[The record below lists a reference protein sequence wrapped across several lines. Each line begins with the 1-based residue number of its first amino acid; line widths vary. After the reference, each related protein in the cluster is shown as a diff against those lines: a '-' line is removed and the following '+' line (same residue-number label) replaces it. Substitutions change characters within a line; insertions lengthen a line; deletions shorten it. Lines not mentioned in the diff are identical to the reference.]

1 MPGTPGR
8 DGPAFIAAA
17 AADLLN
23 PPSGQY
29 FVVTHIHVA
38 NQDASARTFNMWV
51 GATGGTVDGTEL
63 FEDKSVAANDV
74 YDWYGRLL
82 LKPADFLVGIASVAS
97 MLICTIDFEAYVS
110 P

>member
-8 DGPAFIAAA
+8 DGPAFLAAA
-17 AADLLN
+17 AADVLN

-29 FVVTHIHVA
+29 FVVTHIHIA
-38 NQDASARTFNMWV
+38 NQDASARTFSMWI
-51 GATGGTVDGTEL
+51 GATGGSADGTEL
-63 FEDKSVAANDV
+63 FEEKSVAANDV

-82 LKPADFLVGIASVAS
+82 LEPADFLTGLASIASMVTS
-97 MLICTIDFEAYVS
+97 TIDYEAYVA